1 MTIQKC
7 PQSFNPLC
15 TCLRFFVVYPA
26 GLFAALCVANRP
38 RFWWQEIFCS
48 LALYWLPLAVLATA
62 WLLWSSYARASQL
75 RSSIA
80 SWLLWGAIV
89 CYGYVIVS
97 MGSVLAPYLW
107 YSRWYQPPNQDTPVI
122 SGLWIDGWSTRD
134 RLSDLREVL
143 SRTEPMV
150 VMVSGEFAG
159 LEQSLDPLKFLPYRA
174 RTSSAENG
182 GISIFSA
189 IPIGAEKIDHL
200 GVEAFP
206 GGVFSLY
213 PPGGRSI
220 ELGVMALVR
229 STTQEQFE
237 RNRITARRLSS
248 VMRSSRAPLIVAA
261 QFSTT
266 PFSPFMAVYSEQVRL
281 RSIMF
286 GLGLYK
292 TFNMEN
298 PVVISTDS
306 NIFVSQDFS
315 RVSFERIYLPMRER
329 AALFFRVLLSG
340 QLNIRQQ
347 DELTN

>member
-1 MTIQKC
+1 MTILKC
-7 PQSFNPLC
+7 PQSFNLLRSRLRISLV
-15 TCLRFFVVYPA
+15 CLSGFF
-26 GLFAALCVANRP
+26 GALCVANRP

-48 LALYWLPLAVLATA
+48 LALYWLPLAVLAIV
-62 WLLWSSYARASQL
+62 WLTRISHARATHL
-75 RSSIA
+75 RCRIA
-80 SWLLWGAIV
+80 PWILWGAIV
-89 CYGYVIVS
+89 CYGYMIVS

-107 YSRWYQPPNQDTPVI
+107 YSRWPQPPNQDAPII

-134 RLSDLREVL
+134 TLSDLREVL
-143 SRTEPMV
+143 LRTKPMV
-150 VMVSGEFAG
+150 VMVSGDFAG
-159 LEQSLDPLKFLPYRA
+159 LEPSLDVLKFLPYRA

-189 IPIGAEKIDHL
+189 IPIGAEHIDHL

-229 STTQEQFE
+229 STSQEQFE

-248 VMRSSRAPLIVAA
+248 VMRSSRAPRIVAA
-261 QFSTT
+261 QFSTS
-266 PFSPFMAVYSEQVRL
+266 PFSPFVGVYSEQVRL
-281 RSIMF
+281 RSVMF

-298 PVVISTDS
+298 PFVMTTDN

-315 RVSFERIYLPMRER
+315 RVSFERIHLPMRER
-329 AALFFRVLLSG
+329 AALFFKVALLG
-340 QLNIRQQ
+340 QLHNRQH
-347 DELTN
+347 DELPN